1 MTIASKGDELI
12 ITIPRDLMDIV
23 EIQEFI
29 DFLRYRTI
37 VSKSQAKGEEI
48 QEITDQINEDLGK
61 RNNPMT

>member
-1 MTIASKGDELI
+1 MTIASKGDDLI

-37 VSKSQAKGEEI
+37 VSKSQAKKEEI
-48 QEITDQINEDLGK
+48 QEITDQISEDLGK

>member
-12 ITIPRDLMDIV
+12 ITIPIDLMDIV

-37 VSKSQAKGEEI
+37 LSKSQAKEEEI